1 MANPSGP
8 RVEATYAR
16 AMAAFQEGSFDVA
29 RRLIGEILIDDPGHA
44 GARALRTRLEARMSS
59 AAAGRSG
66 HTPTPST
73 FRSAQGGRSNVPEAT
88 SVDPTVLI
96 DRASSAFQPPEY
108 IEPTVVI
115 QREDVERYRGG
126 ALREPLPPPPPM
138 PPSPPRS
145 ARSAP
150 APEPTVLI
158 PAKSRTS
165 SSGSQKSGG
174 FFAPFWQRVTGAG
187 GPPARRRSTASR
199 QSADGLWTPTT
210 RGIVM
215 VIGGL
220 VVASLFVVGV
230 IGVVRAI
237 WPGGHTLTFTKPTG
251 GTVLGPGIQC
261 GTRGS
266 DCVTTPSTETV
277 ELQPIADSGYVFS
290 GFKGDCA
297 PSGRVAMTQPRN
309 CGAAFD
315 PVGSTLNTPAVT
327 WQLTILKP
335 TGGTIVG
342 SGGLVCGVLGST
354 CAATLPDGE
363 AVTLTVETATGFEF
377 VQFTGDCNPKDGST
391 TMTAARTC
399 SATFAQATNPRANVI
414 PPVQSNPRS
423 TVRAGGESTGPR
435 TPPGATPATP
445 PGPGPAGP
453 TGPAGPGPGQ
463 GSGPGGGAPSP
474 GSTPAVTPGVQ
485 GPTGS
490 PAPSGPTGIAT
501 GPAGAGTEKPPVAA
515 ITPED
520 HAKREIEQLVKNYC
534 AAMETLQPD
543 QLKKLYP
550 QVNVATHRELFRQYK
565 SLKCTLAGPPEY
577 DRLDASPAGGAQVKV
592 GMKQQIEMKSG
603 GAPKVLELI
612 ATIVVSRMSNQ
623 APWLIDRLQV
633 APKPK

>member
-1 MANPSGP
+1 
-8 RVEATYAR
+8 
-16 AMAAFQEGSFDVA
+16 MAAFQEGSFDA
-29 RRLIGEILIDDPGHA
+29 TRRLIGEILVDDPGHA

-59 AAAGRSG
+59 AASGRSG
-66 HTPTPST
+66 HTPAPGS
-73 FRSAQGGRSNVPEAT
+73 FRSTHGGRGNVPEAT

-96 DRASSAFQPPEY
+96 DRASSSAFQPPEY

-115 QREDVERYRGG
+115 QREDVERYRG
-126 ALREPLPPPPPM
+126 ASRDAATAPPPM
-138 PPSPPRS
+138 PPPPARS

-158 PAKSRTS
+158 PAKGRTS
-165 SSGSQKSGG
+165 SSGSQASGG
-174 FFAPFWQRVTGAG
+174 FFRPIWQRVRAASGA
-187 GPPARRRSTASR
+187 PARRKSTAGR
-199 QSADGLWTPTT
+199 QPAAGFWTPTT

-215 VIGGL
+215 VLGGL
-220 VVASLFVVGV
+220 VVASLFVVGA
-230 IGVVRAI
+230 IAVVRAI
-237 WPGGHTLTFTKPTG
+237 WPGGHTLTFTKPIG
-251 GTVLGPGIQC
+251 GTVVGAGIEC

-297 PSGRVAMTQPRN
+297 PSGRVVMTQPRN

-315 PVGSTLNTPAVT
+315 PVGSTLNSAPVT

-335 TGGTIVG
+335 TGGTVVG

-363 AVTLTVETATGFEF
+363 AVTLTVETASGFEF
-377 VQFTGDCNPKDGST
+377 VQFTGDCNPKDGTT

-399 SATFAQATNPRANVI
+399 SATFAPAANARANDIPAPQSPPRA
-414 PPVQSNPRS
+414 
-423 TVRAGGESTGPR
+423 TVRAGREPTGPP
-435 TPPGATPATP
+435 TAPGVSSATAS
-445 PGPGPAGP
+445 GPGPAAPSGP
-453 TGPAGPGPGQ
+453 PPAQGA
-463 GSGPGGGAPSP
+463 GSGSGAPSP
-474 GSTPAVTPGVQ
+474 GAAPAGTPAVQ
-485 GPTGS
+485 GPS
-490 PAPSGPTGIAT
+490 ASAAPSGPTGIAT

-534 AAMETLQPD
+534 GAMDTLQPD

-550 QVNVATHRELFRQYK
+550 QVDVALHRELFRQYK
-565 SLKCTLAGPPEY
+565 SLKCTLAGPLEY
-577 DRLDASPAGGAQVKV
+577 DRLDASSAGGAQVKV

-603 GAPKVLELI
+603 GAPKVLETI

-633 APKPK
+633 AQKPK

>member
-1 MANPSGP
+1 MANP

-16 AMAAFQEGSFDVA
+16 AMAAFQEGSFDAA

-59 AAAGRSG
+59 AASGRSG
-66 HTPTPST
+66 HTPTPGS
-73 FRSAQGGRSNVPEAT
+73 FRSTQGGRGNVPEAT

-96 DRASSAFQPPEY
+96 DRASSSAFQPPEY

-115 QREDVERYRGG
+115 QREDAERYRG
-126 ALREPLPPPPPM
+126 APRAAAPPPPT
-138 PPSPPRS
+138 PPSSPRS
-145 ARSAP
+145 SRSAP

-165 SSGSQKSGG
+165 ASGSQTSEG
-174 FFAPFWQRVTGAG
+174 FFRPLWQRVTGARG
-187 GPPARRRSTASR
+187 APSRRKPAAAR
-199 QSADGLWTPTT
+199 QPAAGFWTPTT

-215 VIGGL
+215 VLGGL
-220 VVASLFVVGV
+220 VVASLFVVGI

-251 GTVLGPGIQC
+251 GTVVGAGIQC

-277 ELQPIADSGYVFS
+277 ELQPVADSGYVFS

-297 PSGRVAMTQPRN
+297 PSGRVVMSQPRN

-315 PVGSTLNTPAVT
+315 PVGSTLNSAPVT

-335 TGGTIVG
+335 TGGTVVG

-377 VQFTGDCNPKDGST
+377 VQFTGDCNPKDGTT

-399 SATFAQATNPRANVI
+399 SATFAPAANARANDI
-414 PPVQSNPRS
+414 PAPPATPR

-435 TPPGATPATP
+435 TAPDRSSVTAAGQGPSAS
-445 PGPGPAGP
+445 PGPA
-453 TGPAGPGPGQ
+453 PAQGA
-463 GSGPGGGAPSP
+463 GSGSGAPSP
-474 GSTPAVTPGVQ
+474 GSTPAATAPGQ
-485 GPTGS
+485 GTS
-490 PAPSGPTGIAT
+490 ASAAPSGPTGIAT

-520 HAKREIEQLVKNYC
+520 HARKEIEQLVKNYC
-534 AAMETLQPD
+534 GAMDTLQPD

-550 QVNVATHRELFRQYK
+550 QVDVALHRELFRQYK
-565 SLKCTLAGPPEY
+565 SLKCTLAGPLEY
-577 DRLDASPAGGAQVKV
+577 DRLDASSAGGAQVKV

-603 GAPKVLELI
+603 GAPKVLEVI

-633 APKPK
+633 AQKPK

>member
-1 MANPSGP
+1 MANP

-16 AMAAFQEGSFDVA
+16 AMAAFQEGSFDAA
-29 RRLIGEILIDDPGHA
+29 RKLIGEILIDDPGHT
-44 GARALRTRLEARMSS
+44 GARALRTRLEARLSS
-59 AAAGRSG
+59 AASVRSG
-66 HTPTPST
+66 HTPTPGS
-73 FRSAQGGRSNVPEAT
+73 FRSTHGGRGNVPEAT

-96 DRASSAFQPPEY
+96 DRASSSAFQPPEY

-115 QREDVERYRGG
+115 QREDVERYRG
-126 ALREPLPPPPPM
+126 APRAAAPPPPV

-145 ARSAP
+145 SRSAP

-165 SSGSQKSGG
+165 ASGSQTSEG
-174 FFAPFWQRVTGAG
+174 FFRPLWQRVTGAG
-187 GPPARRRSTASR
+187 SAPSRRKPAAARQPP
-199 QSADGLWTPTT
+199 GGFWTPTT

-215 VIGGL
+215 VLGGL
-220 VVASLFVVGV
+220 VVASLFVVGI

-251 GTVLGPGIQC
+251 GTVVGGGIEC

-277 ELQPIADSGYVFS
+277 ELQPVADSGYVFS

-297 PSGRVAMTQPRN
+297 PSGRVVMSQPRN

-315 PVGSTLNTPAVT
+315 PVGSTLNSAPVT

-335 TGGTIVG
+335 TGGTVVG

-377 VQFTGDCNPKDGST
+377 VQFTGDCNPKDGTT

-399 SATFAQATNPRANVI
+399 SATFAPATNARANDI
-414 PPVQSNPRS
+414 PSPPTTPRT
-423 TVRAGGESTGPR
+423 TVRAGGESAGPR
-435 TPPGATPATP
+435 TAPGVSSAAASGPAP
-445 PGPGPAGP
+445 AASPGPGA
-453 TGPAGPGPGQ
+453 AQ
-463 GSGPGGGAPSP
+463 VSGSGGGAPSP
-474 GSTPAVTPGVQ
+474 ASTPATTPAGQ
-485 GPTGS
+485 GAS
-490 PAPSGPTGIAT
+490 ASAAPSGPTGIAT

-520 HAKREIEQLVKNYC
+520 HAKKEIEQLVKNYC
-534 AAMETLQPD
+534 GAMDTLQPD

-550 QVNVATHRELFRQYK
+550 QVDVALHRELFRQYR
-565 SLKCTLAGPPEY
+565 SLKCTLAGPLEY
-577 DRLDASPAGGAQVKV
+577 DRLDASSAGGAQVKV

-603 GAPKVLELI
+603 GAPKVLETI

-633 APKPK
+633 AQKPK

>member
-1 MANPSGP
+1 MANP

-16 AMAAFQEGSFDVA
+16 AMAAFQEGSFDAA
-29 RRLIGEILIDDPGHA
+29 RRLIGEILIDDPGHS

-59 AAAGRSG
+59 AASGQSG
-66 HTPTPST
+66 HTPTPGS
-73 FRSAQGGRSNVPEAT
+73 FRSTQGGRGNVPEAT

-96 DRASSAFQPPEY
+96 DRASSSAFQPPEY

-115 QREDVERYRGG
+115 QREDVERYRG
-126 ALREPLPPPPPM
+126 APRAAAPPPPM

-145 ARSAP
+145 SRSAP

-165 SSGSQKSGG
+165 ASGSRTSEG
-174 FFAPFWQRVTGAG
+174 FFRPLWRRVTGAG
-187 GPPARRRSTASR
+187 SAPARRKSTAAR
-199 QSADGLWTPTT
+199 QPAGGFWTPTT

-215 VIGGL
+215 VLGGL
-220 VVASLFVVGV
+220 VVASLFVVGI

-251 GTVLGPGIQC
+251 GTVVGAGIQC

-277 ELQPIADSGYVFS
+277 ELQPVADSGYVFS

-297 PSGRVAMTQPRN
+297 PSGRVVMSQPRN

-315 PVGSTLNTPAVT
+315 PVGSTLNSAPVT

-335 TGGTIVG
+335 TGGTVVG

-377 VQFTGDCNPKDGST
+377 VQFTGDCNPKDGTT

-399 SATFAQATNPRANVI
+399 SATFAPATNARANDI
-414 PPVQSNPRS
+414 PSPPTTPRT

-435 TPPGATPATP
+435 TAPGVPSAAAS
-445 PGPGPAGP
+445 GPAP
-453 TGPAGPGPGQ
+453 AASAGPGAAQVPG
-463 GSGPGGGAPSP
+463 SGGGAPSP
-474 GSTPAVTPGVQ
+474 ASTPTATPAGQ
-485 GPTGS
+485 GAPAS
-490 PAPSGPTGIAT
+490 AAPSGPTGIAT

-520 HAKREIEQLVKNYC
+520 HAKKEIEQLVKNYC
-534 AAMETLQPD
+534 GAMDTLQPD

-550 QVNVATHRELFRQYK
+550 QVDVALHRELFRQYK
-565 SLKCTLAGPPEY
+565 SLKCTLAGPLEY
-577 DRLDASPAGGAQVKV
+577 DRLDASSAGGAQVKV

-603 GAPKVLELI
+603 GAPKVLETI

-633 APKPK
+633 AQKPK